1 MKMYIYNS
9 EIGRFEIRQTGHKR
23 YDLWIK
29 EEMLG
34 SYESAER
41 AAEDVANFE
50 TDYVEWDKFKNELEN
65 VPSDLSQWAEIKEE
79 SPE

>member
-1 MKMYIYNS
+1 MYIYNS

-23 YDLWIK
+23 YDLWIN

-41 AAEDVANFE
+41 AAEDVANFQ
-50 TDYVEWDKFKNELEN
+50 TDHPQWDTFKNELEN
-65 VPSDLSQWAEIKEE
+65 VPSDLNEWTEIKEE

>member
-1 MKMYIYNS
+1 MKLYIYNS
-9 EIGRFEIRQTGHKR
+9 EIGRFEIRQSDHRK
-23 YDLWIK
+23 YDLWIN

-34 SYESAER
+34 PYESAER

-50 TDYVEWDKFKNELEN
+50 TDYVAWDKFKNELEN
-65 VPSDLSQWAEIKEE
+65 VPSDLSKWTEIKEE

>member
-9 EIGRFEIRQTGHKR
+9 EIGRFEIRQIEHKR
-23 YDLWIK
+23 YDLWIN

-34 SYESAER
+34 SYVSAER
-41 AAEDVANFE
+41 AAEDVANFD
-50 TDYVEWDKFKNELEN
+50 TDYVEWDKLKNELEN

-79 SPE
+79 SPS

>member
-9 EIGRFEIRQTGHKR
+9 EIGRFEIRQIGHMR
-23 YDLWIK
+23 YDLWIN

-50 TDYVEWDKFKNELEN
+50 TDYLRWDTFKNELEN
-65 VPSDLSQWAEIKEE
+65 VPSDLNQWVEVKEE
-79 SPE
+79 LPQ

>member
-1 MKMYIYNS
+1 M
-9 EIGRFEIRQTGHKR
+9 R
-23 YDLWIK
+23 YDLWIN

-50 TDYVEWDKFKNELEN
+50 TDYLQWDTFKNTLEN
-65 VPSDLSQWAEIKEE
+65 VPSDLGQWVEVKEE
-79 SPE
+79 LP

>member
-9 EIGRFEIRQTGHKR
+9 EIGRFEIRQIGHMR
-23 YDLWIK
+23 YDLWIN

-50 TDYVEWDKFKNELEN
+50 TDYLRWDTFKNELEN
-65 VPSDLSQWAEIKEE
+65 VPSDLSQWVEVKEE
-79 SPE
+79 SPQ